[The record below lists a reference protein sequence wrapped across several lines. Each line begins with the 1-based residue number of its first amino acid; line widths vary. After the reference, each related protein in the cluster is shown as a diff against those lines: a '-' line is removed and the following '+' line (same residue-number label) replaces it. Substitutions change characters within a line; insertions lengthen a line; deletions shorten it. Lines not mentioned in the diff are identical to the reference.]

1 MRSRDV
7 PLGVNMLTLSV
18 LLEYQFTLLIVVLV
32 LASSSVLS
40 TLLIEVR
47 SRRRFED
54 HSSDSIIGF

>member
-1 MRSRDV
+1 
-7 PLGVNMLTLSV
+7 MLTLSV

-54 HSSDSIIGF
+54 YSSDSIIDF

>member
-1 MRSRDV
+1 
-7 PLGVNMLTLSV
+7 MLTLSV